1 MNRVYAY
8 AYCCHFYIMA
18 SEADASCESDPN
30 FAIICAFMEKFGE
43 LCGIGSIDFVELQNM
58 LENNQEGNVNRVV

>member
-1 MNRVYAY
+1 
-8 AYCCHFYIMA
+8 MA